1 MSFISDFLALI
12 AGLPRPLLVVVT
24 GALVLA
30 ECTVGLGFVVPG
42 ESGLL
47 IAAASVTDLG
57 FFATLSLVVAVCAV
71 VGDNIGYWLGRRY
84 GFRFR
89 ETKVVRKLGQQHW
102 DRACRLLRR
111 YGIGAVLV
119 ARFLPVVRT
128 LTPAAAGTS
137 GLGYARFLPASV
149 IGGLAWSTMHVAIGW
164 LAGASAK
171 YVEEALGAAS
181 GFVLVALAL
190 GVLAAWWRR
199 RTKARQAAK
208 AEAHEPEPDTEMAS
222 DRAA

>member
-47 IAAASVTDLG
+47 IASAAVTDFG
-57 FFATLSLVVAVCAV
+57 FFCTLSAAVALCAV

-89 ETKVVRKLGQQHW
+89 ETRVVRKLGQRHW
-102 DRACRLLRR
+102 DRACRLLCK
-111 YGIGAVLV
+111 YGMGAVLV

-128 LTPAAAGTS
+128 LTPVAAGTS
-137 GLGYARFLPASV
+137 GLGYGRFLLASV
-149 IGGLAWSTMHVAIGW
+149 IGGVAWSATHVSIGW
-164 LAGASAK
+164 IAGASAK
-171 YVEEALGAAS
+171 YVEEMLGRAS
-181 GFVLVALAL
+181 GIVVVAIGL

-199 RTKARQAAK
+199 RARQRRVAADRVEAPARE
-208 AEAHEPEPDTEMAS
+208 AETEH
-222 DRAA
+222 AA

>member
-1 MSFISDFLALI
+1 MSFVSDFLAMI

-42 ESGLL
+42 EGGLL
-47 IAAASVTDLG
+47 IASAAVTDFG
-57 FFATLSLVVAVCAV
+57 FFCTLSLVVALCAA
-71 VGDNIGYWLGRRY
+71 VGDSIGYWLGRRY

-89 ETKVVRKLGQQHW
+89 ETKVVRKLGQRHW
-102 DRACRLLRR
+102 DRACHLLRK

-137 GLGYARFLPASV
+137 GLSYARFLPASL
-149 IGGLAWSTMHVAIGW
+149 IGAFAWSAMHVSIGW

-171 YVEEALGAAS
+171 YVEETLGRAS
-181 GFVLVALAL
+181 GILVAALALVAL
-190 GVLAAWWRR
+190 GVWWRR
-199 RTKARQAAK
+199 RTKARRA
-208 AEAHEPEPDTEMAS
+208 AEAEAS
-222 DRAA
+222 QVEAESDVDAERAA

>member
-12 AGLPRPLLVVVT
+12 AGLPRPLLIVVT
-24 GALVLA
+24 GALVMA
-30 ECTVGLGFVVPG
+30 ECTIGLGFVVPG

-47 IAAASVTDLG
+47 IASAAVTDFG
-57 FFATLSLVVAVCAV
+57 FFLTLSLSVALCAAI
-71 VGDNIGYWLGRRY
+71 GDNIGYWLGRRY

-128 LTPAAAGTS
+128 LTPVAAGTS

-149 IGGLAWSTMHVAIGW
+149 IGGFAWSTMHVAIGW

-171 YVEEALGAAS
+171 LVEDALGTAS
-181 GFVLVALAL
+181 GFVLLALVL
-190 GVLAAWWRR
+190 GVLAVWWRR
-199 RTKARQAAK
+199 RARARRAARAEADDAAAGTEVSSEQAA
-208 AEAHEPEPDTEMAS
+208 
-222 DRAA
+222 